1 MTDIVD
7 IQLGRLRKLLAD
19 RKIDLEFDSKAMQWL
34 ANRGYDPVYGAR
46 PLKRVIQRSLQNPL
60 ATQLLEGKVHDGDT
74 VDVTVQN
81 GELSIGG
88 EQVLSEAAD

>member
-1 MTDIVD
+1 MTDIVAV
-7 IQLGRLRKLLAD
+7 QLKKLEKLLAD
-19 RKIDLEFDSKAMQWL
+19 RKIAIKFDSKALQWL